1 MKDGEA
7 PTAKKHYQGVMDQE
21 TPRQAR
27 PAGPKTRWQQA
38 GLFGGAAAFVLLLL
52 VGPPDGLS
60 VDAWVVTALLILMA
74 TWWVT
79 EAIPIPVTSLLPLV
93 VLPGFGVS
101 GIQDA
106 ANPYADRIV
115 ILLLGGFIIAKSV
128 ERWGLHERLALLTVA
143 RAGSSPQG
151 LSLGFLIAS
160 AALSAWI
167 SNTATAIMLM
177 PVALSVAYSLGA
189 ERGRGSPLAVA
200 LCLSVAYGA
209 SIGGL
214 ATPVG
219 TPTNLIVMAALE
231 GAGDSRIDFATWMM
245 FGVPAVI
252 VLLPVAWL
260 VLTRLSG
267 KIATPDGDPQAVVMG
282 RLTALG
288 TWTTPERRTLM
299 VFGVVAFFWVFRR
312 AFLQDLSVFGVQP
325 FAGLTDHV
333 IAIAGAI
340 LMFLVPAGSQREPG
354 AMLLDWDMAVRIPW
368 DVVLLFGGG
377 LSLAAAITATG
388 LGSYLGEAM
397 GGLTAL
403 PAFLI
408 VLCLTLFVIFATELT
423 SNVATAAALMPV
435 VIAMAA
441 AAGID
446 PAGLAVPVALAASC
460 AFMFPMATAPN
471 AIAFASGEVTI
482 TRMARM
488 GIKLNLIG
496 VLLIA
501 FLASVLTPLI
511 LG

>member
-1 MKDGEA
+1 MADGTAAAPPRYDAREAGEA
-7 PTAKKHYQGVMDQE
+7 ARMTEHAKSKGQ
-21 TPRQAR
+21 R
-27 PAGPKTRWQQA
+27 A
-38 GLFGGAAAFVLLLL
+38 GLLGGLAAFVLLVLLPAPEGLSREGWSVVALL
-52 VGPPDGLS
+52 V
-60 VDAWVVTALLILMA
+60 LMA

-93 VLPGFGVS
+93 VLPVFGVAS
-101 GIQDA
+101 IQEA
-106 ANPYADRIV
+106 ADPYAHRVV

-143 RAGSSPQG
+143 RAGSSPRA
-151 LSLGFLIAS
+151 LSFGFLL
-160 AALSAWI
+160 AAAMLSAWI

-177 PVALSVAYSLGA
+177 PVALSVAASLGA
-189 ERGRGSPLAVA
+189 KRGRGDNLAVT

-219 TPTNLIVMAALE
+219 TPTNLIVIGALE
-231 GAGDSRIDFATWMM
+231 GAGDTRLSFARWMM
-245 FGVPAVI
+245 LGVPATAL
-252 VLLPVAWL
+252 LLPAAWV

-267 KIATPDGDPQAVVMG
+267 PLPAPEGDARGVVRD
-282 RLTALG
+282 RLDRLG
-288 TWTTPERRTLM
+288 AWTTPEARTLA
-299 VFGVVAFFWVFRR
+299 VFGLVAFFWVFRR
-312 AFLQDLSVFGVQP
+312 AFIQDIDVGGVRP

-340 LMFLVPAGSQREPG
+340 LMFLVPAGSRREPG
-354 AMLLDWDMAVRIPW
+354 AMLLDWDTAVRIPW

-388 LGSYLGEAM
+388 LGAWLGEAM
-397 GGLTAL
+397 GGITAL
-403 PAFLI
+403 PAVLI
-408 VLCLTLFVIFATELT
+408 VLSLALFVIFATELT

-441 AAGID
+441 AAGLD
-446 PAGLAVPVALAASC
+446 PAGLAVPVALTASC

-482 TRMARM
+482 PRMARV
-488 GIKLNLIG
+488 GIKLNVIG
-496 VLLIA
+496 VLLITL
-501 FLASVLTPLI
+501 LASVLTPLV
-511 LG
+511 L